1 MPGNELQLQQ
11 YLTRNRGEN
20 LRKIDSELEFL
31 EAEYKFESGRIDI
44 VAKKESTPIGIE
56 LKATNYQTRAICAQ
70 LMNYLNYI
78 SKFDGNIYFIAPKI
92 KYGIYSTLKTYY
104 DTGLLKFFEVTKKND
119 LYSFKEI
126 KLQDIDDKKR
136 VETIHCA
143 ESRTLENKLFEEKM
157 KKSVDILIHNKKKAG
172 FVKNIIDNNKDKTK
186 YYEDIV
192 ESVIDIVEH
201 STKTRGLGALY
212 RLLKLF

>member
-92 KYGIYSTLKTYY
+92 KYGI
-104 DTGLLKFFEVTKKND
+104 
-119 LYSFKEI
+119 
-126 KLQDIDDKKR
+126 
-136 VETIHCA
+136 
-143 ESRTLENKLFEEKM
+143 
-157 KKSVDILIHNKKKAG
+157 
-172 FVKNIIDNNKDKTK
+172 
-186 YYEDIV
+186 
-192 ESVIDIVEH
+192 
-201 STKTRGLGALY
+201 
-212 RLLKLF
+212 